1 LFRRLA
7 AEAALA
13 TEAIIVTGAAGLI
26 GGTVVRRLAADGRAV
41 VAVDV
46 APPHTPLPCP
56 FVAADLRDPLRH
68 LAVMLDGCAGLIHC
82 GGISGPMLGRDNP
95 AMVAEANI
103 QGTVALLD
111 LVRLLRI
118 PRIVACSSVAA
129 YGEAP
134 SGPVDETAPLRAR
147 DVYGASKAAAD
158 LMTGAFAAQYGIA
171 AVAMRIGWVYG
182 PGRRTD
188 GLLRPMLR
196 AGLDGGAMTLPFGAG
211 QFVQFIHVDDIAGG
225 LIAAL
230 DAPSLPRAAYN
241 LTGPDRLPLPAIAD
255 AVRALLPAAAIT
267 LGPGR
272 LPDEPEQALFSAEA
286 ARTDL
291 GWAPR
296 IGFPEGLRSYAEWL
310 RHHEF

>member
-1 LFRRLA
+1 M
-7 AEAALA
+7 
-13 TEAIIVTGAAGLI
+13 TGAAGLI
-26 GGTVVRRLAADGRAV
+26 GGTVVRKLAALGRAV

-46 APPHTPLPCP
+46 APPPGPLPCR

-68 LAVMLDGCAGLIHC
+68 LAILLEGASGIIHC

-134 SGPVDETAPLRAR
+134 AGPVDETAPLRAR

-158 LMTGAFAAQYGIA
+158 LMTAAFAAQYGIA

-196 AGLDGGAMTLPFGAG
+196 AGIGGGAMSLPFGAG
-211 QFVQFIHVDDIAGG
+211 QHVQFIHVDDVAAG

-230 DAPSLPRAAYN
+230 DAPALPRAAYN
-241 LTGPDRLPLPAIAD
+241 LTGPDRMPLPAIAD
-255 AVRALLPAAAIT
+255 AVRGLFPAARIT
-267 LGPGR
+267 IGPGG
-272 LPDEPEQALFSAEA
+272 LPEEPVQALFSARA
-286 ARTDL
+286 AQEDL

-296 IGFPEGLRSYAEWL
+296 IGFAEGLRSYADWL
-310 RHHEF
+310 RQHDF